1 MERKKAVFLAYF
13 QQSKFNFRKGN
24 RFLKNTAYSSGLS
37 RHEQSTVKQNV
48 VVESQIRAILLNIYE
63 LLIELEILVFDTHIE
78 LGFQVLLFLCTLRVR
93 GTTAK
98 I

>member
-1 MERKKAVFLAYF
+1 MWVCLYVE
-13 QQSKFNFRKGN
+13 
-24 RFLKNTAYSSGLS
+24 
-37 RHEQSTVKQNV
+37 
-48 VVESQIRAILLNIYE
+48 VVESQIRAILLNIYQ

-78 LGFQVLLFLCTLRVR
+78 LGFQVLLFLYTLRVR